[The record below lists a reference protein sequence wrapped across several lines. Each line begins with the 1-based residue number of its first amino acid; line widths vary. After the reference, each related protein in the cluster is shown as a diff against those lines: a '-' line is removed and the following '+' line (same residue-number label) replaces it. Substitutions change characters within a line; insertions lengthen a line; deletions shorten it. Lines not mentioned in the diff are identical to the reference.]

1 MKSMNHFEFFGIPQ
15 SFEVDELALRRQ
27 FLLNSKQFH
36 PDFFTLENEERQ
48 AEVLELSTRNNEAF
62 KILNDSDRRIKYVL
76 ELHGL
81 LQKEDGKNQPM
92 PPAFLMEMME
102 INEALMEMEF
112 DFDSKKLAELENRVS
127 EIGEAEK
134 SAVAEI
140 LENWSE
146 SSSKPGELEAVRDYF
161 LKKRYLLRV
170 LEKLSTFAR
179 PSEE

>member
-1 MKSMNHFEFFGIPQ
+1 MEAMNHFEFLGIPQ
-15 SFEVDELALRRQ
+15 SFLVDEPALRRQ
-27 FLLNSKQFH
+27 FLLNSKRFH

-62 KILNDSDRRIKYVL
+62 KILNDPDRRMKYVL
-76 ELHGL
+76 ELHGV

-102 INEALMEMEF
+102 INESLMELEF
-112 DFDSKKLAELENRVS
+112 DFDAQKLAELEKQVA
-127 EIGEAEK
+127 EIGETEK
-134 SAVAEI
+134 SAVAKI
-140 LENWSE
+140 LENWTE
-146 SSSKPGELEAVRDYF
+146 TSSKSGELEAVRDYF

-179 PSEE
+179 PLKD